1 MCTNPGKGC
10 NSDTYIH
17 DNKKYLDDDKTGTTI
32 IEKLSEKKKNPNNMK
47 LRPSGIKYLCFQTV
61 GITVHAEICSK
72 SISLLKIVDVILS
85 IVSFFKWCV
94 LISGLF
100 QFKQLRQHMDVIE
113 VDQEST
119 ISILYKYKYM
129 ENAKKLFSNSG
140 VYYE

>member
-1 MCTNPGKGC
+1 
-10 NSDTYIH
+10 
-17 DNKKYLDDDKTGTTI
+17 
-32 IEKLSEKKKNPNNMK
+32 MK
-47 LRPSGIKYLCFQTV
+47 LRPSGINYLCFQTV
-61 GITVHAEICSK
+61 GVTVHAEICSK